1 MATYRINKNRDNP
14 YVMLNKE
21 FLKRSDLSMK
31 AKGLLAYFL
40 SLPNNW
46 KIIRRELPNN
56 FKDKITAISNAI
68 NELEEAGYIVKY
80 HVRTATQKFNG
91 IVYDVYEIPCFEN
104 SIRIKK
110 DP

>member
-31 AKGLLAYFL
+31 AKGLLAFFL

-46 KIIRRELPNN
+46 RIIRRELPNN
-56 FKDKITAISNAI
+56 FTDKITAISNAI
-68 NELEEAGYIVKY
+68 KELEKAGYIVKY
-80 HVRTATQKFNG
+80 HLRTETKQFCG
-91 IVYDVYEIPCFEN
+91 IVYDVYEVPCFEE
-104 SIRIKK
+104 SKQT
-110 DP
+110 